1 LNILLVARQLT
12 AFFGDDGVLRVR
24 FANHFDNQTFCVAV
38 NIGNEVVAAFL
49 AGFDGVRGFI
59 ILGN

>member
-1 LNILLVARQLT
+1 LNVLIFARQFT
-12 AFFGDDGVLRVR
+12 AFFGDDGVFRVR
-24 FANHFDNQTFCVAV
+24 FTNYFDNQTFCVAV

-49 AGFDGVRGFI
+49 AGFDSVRGFV